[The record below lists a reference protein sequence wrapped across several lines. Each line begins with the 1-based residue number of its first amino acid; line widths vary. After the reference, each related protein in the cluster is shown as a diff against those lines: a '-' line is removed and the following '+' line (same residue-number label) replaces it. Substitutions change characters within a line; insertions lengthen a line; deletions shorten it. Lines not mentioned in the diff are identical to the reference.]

1 MIVADMRIRLTR
13 TSRLPSWSAPVVA
26 FGLLWLVLAI
36 AGTIVA
42 WTLHQRL
49 GMSMTLCTFKTITGF
64 PCLTCGAT
72 RCALCVL
79 DGRFIAAFLYNPL
92 VFTGAL
98 VAGALLLLR
107 VVFGCTLRLDLRGWR
122 RTAAWMLAIALA
134 LANWA
139 YLIGVG
145 R

>member
-1 MIVADMRIRLTR
+1 LIVADMQIRLVR
-13 TSRLPSWSAPVVA
+13 TSRVPSWSAPVVA

-42 WTLHQRL
+42 WILHQHL
-49 GMSMTLCTFKTITGF
+49 GMSMTLCTFKTITGL

-72 RCALCVL
+72 RCALCAL
-79 DGRFIAAFLYNPL
+79 EGRFIAAFAYNPL

-98 VAGALLLLR
+98 VAGVLLLLR
-107 VVFGCTLRLDLRGWR
+107 VVSGCTLRLDLRGR
-122 RTAAWMLAIALA
+122 PRTVAWVLAIALV

-139 YLIGVG
+139 YLIGV
-145 R
+145 RR